1 MDYSTPGSPVFH
13 ISQKLFKFMSI
24 DWVIL
29 SNHLILC
36 GPLLLPSI
44 FSSIRVSS
52 MSQLF
57 APGGQSIG
65 ASESVL
71 PMNIQGWFPLGLT
84 GLTSLQSKGLSSV
97 FSNTTIQKNQFFGV
111 QQFLMIQ
118 FLHLWMITG
127 KTIALTT
134 DLCWQTD
141 SNTDLKESLPKAYL
155 LEDRLSKSVFL
166 TCTMKS
172 SSEAVLYFNIDK
184 TLELQNAS
192 AII

>member
-1 MDYSTPGSPVFH
+1 M
-13 ISQKLFKFMSI
+13 
-24 DWVIL
+24 IL

-52 MSQLF
+52 MGQLF

-97 FSNTTIQKNQFFGV
+97 FSNTTIQKNQFFSV

-118 FLHLWMITG
+118 FLYLCMITG
-127 KTIALTT
+127 KTIALT
-134 DLCWQTD
+134 LQTFVGK
-141 SNTDLKESLPKAYL
+141 LIPILIWKKAFQRPIFWKIGFPNQFSWLVLWNPPQKQYYIL
-155 LEDRLSKSVFL
+155 ILTKHLSCK
-166 TCTMKS
+166 MHQP
-172 SSEAVLYFNIDK
+172 LYNVW
-184 TLELQNAS
+184 LS
-192 AII
+192 